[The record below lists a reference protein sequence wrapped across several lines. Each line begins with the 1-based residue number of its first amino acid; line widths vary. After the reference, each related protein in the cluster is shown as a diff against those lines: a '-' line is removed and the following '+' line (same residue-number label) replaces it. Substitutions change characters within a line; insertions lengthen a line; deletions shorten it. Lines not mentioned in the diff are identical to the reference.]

1 MLIFTESYKG
11 GIIIIIIIIIIS
23 LILQLGKQRF
33 YRLRKIMQLVHG

>member
-11 GIIIIIIIIIIS
+11 GIIIIIIIS

>member
-11 GIIIIIIIIIIS
+11 GIIIIIIIIS